1 MHNCTVITRLEL
13 VQPVTTKVTDIEDT
27 LSSAN
32 TVNAKWQY
40 GTTSNFKSKYTYQTM
55 RKSISEQTLVI

>member
-55 RKSISEQTLVI
+55 